1 MMREPINLTP
11 PPPMPD
17 RPLLLSVMLEDYFH
31 VGNFSHTIRRDQ
43 WYRFQ
48 TRFEENT
55 LKTLD
60 LLDHHGVRAT
70 FFVLAWVAE
79 RRPELVR
86 EVASRG
92 HEIASRGLYR
102 RRRDRP
108 TTAAEFRDDLRRGRA
123 ALGEACGVAP
133 AGFRAPHA
141 WTSLSDLWAL
151 DVLAEEGYEYDTSF
165 LPTVGVVRR
174 EPWRRFAHRHQA
186 SARAVWEIPV
196 PTINVFGRLVPV
208 GGGNY
213 FRQIP
218 HTVIRHA
225 VERWHSSYDA
235 PFSMYFHV
243 WELDPEQPRIS
254 AASIISRARQYRKLD
269 KLSWVL
275 EDYFARYRFMPVGE
289 HLGLTA
295 NSNSA
300 PSVERPYEIVGA
312 LPPASPAWSSAGTVS
327 VKASSEG
334 ARKREHVTVVVPC
347 FNEELALLYLANTL
361 RSVESALAS
370 DYRVYFVFVDDCST
384 DATWEGLGETFGGWP
399 DCLFVRHD
407 RNLGVATA
415 IRTGVSHASSEIVCS
430 IDCDCTYDPH
440 ELLHMIPLLTKDV
453 AIVTASPYHPR
464 GKVRNVPGW
473 RLSLSRGASFLY
485 RRVLRQE
492 IHTFTSCFRVY
503 RRSAVIDIDCS
514 EGGFLGVAE
523 MLGRLVLGGGTVVEH
538 PATLEVRLFGQSKMK
553 VLRTIAGHLR
563 LLSKL
568 LATRLRQ
575 GGSVEPPARDLMPIE
590 FSSPAVGP
598 SACAADG
605 GDLFHTAAT
614 PAGVGVGGPL
624 HPAVTQVTLQNERTT
639 LAT

>member
-1 MMREPINLTP
+1 MMSLTAP
-11 PPPMPD
+11 AQPD

-31 VGNFSHTIRRDQ
+31 VGNFSRTIRRDQ

-60 LLDHHGVRAT
+60 LLDRFNVRAT

-86 EVASRG
+86 EVARRG
-92 HEIASRGLYR
+92 HEVASRGLYR

-108 TTAAEFRDDLRRGRA
+108 MTRAEFRDDLRRSRA
-123 ALGEACGVAP
+123 ALGAACGVAP

-165 LPTVGVVRR
+165 LPAAGVVRR
-174 EPWRRFAHRHQA
+174 EPWRRFAHRHEAGDRQ
-186 SARAVWEIPV
+186 VWEIPV
-196 PTINVFGRLVPV
+196 PTISVFGRLVPI

-218 HTVIRHA
+218 HTVLKHA
-225 VERWHSSYDA
+225 VARWHRSHDA

-254 AASIISRARQYRKLD
+254 ATSTLSRARQYRKLD

-275 EDYFARYRFMPVGE
+275 EDYFARYRLTPVGE
-289 HLGLTA
+289 YLGLDTGRDA
-295 NSNSA
+295 A
-300 PSVERPYEIVGA
+300 PGPEGSPAPVASRPYELA
-312 LPPASPAWSSAGTVS
+312 LSPFSRPQPAT
-327 VKASSEG
+327 
-334 ARKREHVTVVVPC
+334 REAAPERAPVTVVVPC
-347 FNEELALLYLANTL
+347 FNEELTLPYLANTL
-361 RSVESALAS
+361 RSVEAALSA
-370 DYRVYFVFVDDCST
+370 DYRVSFIFVDDCST
-384 DATWEGLGETFGGWP
+384 DATWERLHEIFGDWP
-399 DCLFVRHD
+399 GCLFVRHD
-407 RNLGVATA
+407 SNRGVAAA
-415 IRTGVSHASSEIVCS
+415 ILSGIRHAATEVVCS

-440 ELLHMIPLLTKDV
+440 ELRHMIPLLTDGV
-453 AIVTASPYHPR
+453 AMVTASPYHPL

-492 IHTFTSCFRVY
+492 LHTFTSCFRVY
-503 RRSAVIDIDCS
+503 RRGAVTGLDCS

-523 MLGRLVLGGGTVVEH
+523 MLGRLVLRGGRVVEH

-553 VLRTIAGHLR
+553 VLRTVAGHLMLLTR
-563 LLSKL
+563 LLAVRL
-568 LATRLRQ
+568 NGRDRAGLATHELA
-575 GGSVEPPARDLMPIE
+575 PAE
-590 FSSPAVGP
+590 FSLSEDVPR
-598 SACAADG
+598 ADG
-605 GDLFHTAAT
+605 GEDLS
-614 PAGVGVGGPL
+614 PAIST
-624 HPAVTQVTLQNERTT
+624 HVTTRDERTT